1 MLLWSPGDD
10 CCLRAQSLSKVRR
23 HACVSHLQ
31 ALVFGAD
38 FVFTH
43 SEEKGILRMSV
54 HSIRRTGF
62 TLVEL
67 LVVIAII
74 GILIA
79 LLLPAVQAARE
90 AARRTQCVNNLKQF
104 GLAMHN
110 YESVNKRYPPN
121 QINLNSSDPDLTSST
136 TNPNGIPAAYYAW
149 NQHAYLLSY
158 FEQSSLH
165 DEIDFDVDQN
175 NQLSIRRAKIE
186 MFVCPSE
193 VNKVT
198 TGNNQQAGKN
208 NYRANYG
215 SWINNG
221 ANNNGVFV
229 RVDNVRFRDRQNRTQ
244 WGIRPS
250 EILDGLSN
258 TAAFSERALGDE
270 QPTTKTIKGDWYFLA
285 APGAVNA
292 NTGPTVSATYRTQCQ
307 ALTPAQPDADSN
319 GGQFWYAG
327 NYRISR
333 YNHVQTPNKTSCTV
347 DSATANDHGITTASS
362 YHPGGVNL
370 VLCDGSVR
378 FINDAISVSIW
389 EAVGDRK
396 DGKAI
401 SASSL

>member
-1 MLLWSPGDD
+1 MAPKH
-10 CCLRAQSLSKVRR
+10 LRPR
-23 HACVSHLQ
+23 
-31 ALVFGAD
+31 
-38 FVFTH
+38 
-43 SEEKGILRMSV
+43 
-54 HSIRRTGF
+54 GF

-90 AARRTQCVNNLKQF
+90 SARRTQCVNNLKQF

-121 QINLNSSDPDLTSST
+121 QINLNKNDPAL
-136 TNPNGIPAAYYAW
+136 AAYNAANPGKTIPDTYFAW
-149 NQHAYLLSY
+149 NQHAYLLSF
-158 FEQSSLH
+158 FEQTAL
-165 DEIDFDVDQN
+165 DGDIDFDVDQN
-175 NQLSIRRAKIE
+175 KQLNIRRAKIE
-186 MFVCPSE
+186 MFICPSE

-198 TGNNQQAGKN
+198 TGGNQQAGKN

-221 ANNNGVFV
+221 DNNNGVFV
-229 RVDNVRFRDRQNRTQ
+229 RVDDVRFDNRQNRTA
-244 WGIRPS
+244 WGVRPA

-270 QPTTKTIKGDWYFLA
+270 QPNSKNLKGDWYYLA

-292 NTGPTVSATYRTQCQ
+292 KTAPTVSETYRQQCE
-307 ALTPAQPDADSN
+307 ALVPTPTDTDSN

-333 YNHVQTPNKTSCTV
+333 YNHVQTPNKTSCTTDSV
-347 DSATANDHGITTASS
+347 DANNHSVTTATS

-378 FINDAISVSIW
+378 FINENISLDTW
-389 EAVGDRK
+389 RAVGDRK

-401 SASSL
+401 SAANL